1 MSEATPF
8 VVGVE
13 SDNMTKRPSDVT
25 TVPKQPMVPPEAQAM
40 AKRRRRRI
48 TALVFILPLFAVIEH
63 AVLVLVRGESSVVK
77 RV

>member
-1 MSEATPF
+1 
-8 VVGVE
+8 
-13 SDNMTKRPSDVT
+13 
-25 TVPKQPMVPPEAQAM
+25 MVPPEAQAM